1 MLVPLAKFERLTVMV
16 EVEYALDSN
25 NFAPEI
31 DSITIKPEITKI
43 TKWNLFKAIFMIIDS
58 KALFVVIL

>member
-1 MLVPLAKFERLTVMV
+1 MV

-25 NFAPEI
+25 NFAPGI

-58 KALFVVIL
+58 KTLSVAIL